1 MDLTAKRRDAAVF
14 LSLVCILLASPAAS
28 ISTAWPEQATYE
40 KVRSALAEARLRREA
55 AEFWPVDWRR
65 VLAGGLV
72 AIQQAA
78 SASTTETAAT
88 STTWPPVHRIRP
100 PPSGPCRR

>member
-40 KVRSALAEARLRREA
+40 KGSSRILAR
-55 AEFWPVDWRR
+55 
-65 VLAGGLV
+65 GLV
-72 AIQQAA
+72 AVKQAA
-78 SASTTETAAT
+78 SASTAEIAAT
-88 STTWPPVHRIRP
+88 STFQNDNQSEQTAGFHPQV
-100 PPSGPCRR
+100 SAAT